1 MKKNIKIILL
11 TLVLFTTLPKSYGQ
25 SNTNKIVFL
34 TDLYTG
40 FLNNVKANEKKRDSI
55 YEATIQTA
63 IFNTHFQ
70 KSEYAY
76 IVKDFFAKSIKNT
89 TELKKCVDRISLNEK
104 LITTKVLG
112 ALKKSKEQLN
122 NDSLT
127 IYIIPA
133 DPASRQTIEQ
143 MTGIMGL
150 TAGSKQIILTIE
162 PDVKGWE
169 NMLEY
174 AVAHEFNHAYWTHM
188 QFAKSTKWTLL
199 DYLVFEG
206 RGDSF
211 AHLLYP
217 KVKAPWTSA
226 LNENEKTDLWNKIKP
241 KLQNE
246 DMAFQLEVMFGS
258 KDYPV
263 WGGYTLGYSIVQ
275 FALKNAKL
283 PADKLTNLSSEK
295 ILELSKYQ

>member
-11 TLVLFTTLPKSYGQ
+11 ILALSARFFGQ
-25 SNTNKIVFL
+25 SSKNKIVFL
-34 TDLYTG
+34 TDFYSG
-40 FLNNVKANEKKRDSI
+40 FINNVKANEIKLDSI

-63 IFNTHFQ
+63 IFNTHFK

-89 TELKKCVDRISLNEK
+89 TELKKSVDRISLNEK
-104 LITTKVLG
+104 LITNKILR

-122 NDSLT
+122 IDSLT

-226 LNENEKTDLWNKIKP
+226 LNENERTDLWNKIKP

-275 FALKNAKL
+275 LALKNAKL
-283 PADKLTNLSSEK
+283 PLDKLTNLSSEK
-295 ILELSKYQ
+295 ILELSNYE